1 MLSSYT
7 YKYIYITYHIYIY
20 YGYRSCY
27 MHQPPSQLTTMSD
40 PQEALKPP
48 FVGWSKA
55 ARPIQPV
62 GQETKSTR
70 SSKNLTHT
78 YYIQFISYYPILVAS
93 KSYWFCWQHPVFW
106 QMFAS
111 YVHFVTCLDPIL
123 PWAEPVPSFLAV
135 EPHPFFPFFSA
146 STSFM
151 SMAPSSN
158 RKSLTGDGCSFFSRH
173 GLRLFSQYGPN
184 GSMMLKFHP
193 CSSGYLVDILWICR
207 ICVRLKLH
215 NAMLRPSETITSWW
229 IADHSPSE
237 SHLWPGILEGKIPGD
252 DFYVIYEPW
261 LYHLSHGDWRLMKMM
276 KVEDDVK

>member
-1 MLSSYT
+1 
-7 YKYIYITYHIYIY
+7 
-20 YGYRSCY
+20 

-215 NAMLRPSETITSWW
+215 NAMLRHLRPSPHGESRTILRQSHIFGLGFWREKYQETIFMWYT
-229 IADHSPSE
+229 
-237 SHLWPGILEGKIPGD
+237 
-252 DFYVIYEPW
+252 
-261 LYHLSHGDWRLMKMM
+261 SHGYTTWATGIEGWWRWWRLKMM
-276 KVEDDVK
+276 LNKS